1 VDLLSLRAVVTVA
14 DTLHFG
20 RAAQRLDVAQPQ
32 VSQRVRKLEKELG
45 FDIFVRS
52 HHSVALTAAG
62 ARVLQ
67 HAGDVLAAADRLSH
81 IAESL
86 RAGTAGVVRIGC
98 VGSAM
103 FGALTHVLAQCRREL
118 PDIQLQV
125 REMESPD
132 QVASLRNG
140 SLDLGFLRPPAPPEL
155 RLRDVWSEPLV
166 VALPAEDPLTH
177 LEVVPSS
184 ALAGRRVVVFPREA
198 GPGYWDQVVA
208 ALVDADVDLEQS
220 RSADHITTLLGMV
233 ALGAGMTLVPASL
246 VGVQLPGVVYR
257 PLHPLTRLR
266 LAVAVPPGEPSPA
279 TRRVLDTVPSLR

>member
-1 VDLLSLRAVVTVA
+1 VDLLSLRAAVTVA

-20 RAAQRLDVAQPQ
+20 RAAQRLDIAQPQ

-52 HHSVALTAAG
+52 HHNVSLTAAG
-62 ARVLQ
+62 ARVVQ

-81 IAESL
+81 VARGL
-86 RAGTAGVVRIGC
+86 RTGTAGVVRIGC

-103 FGALTHVLAQCRREL
+103 FGALTQILARCRTEL
-118 PDIQLQV
+118 PDVHLQV

-140 SLDLGFLRPPAPPEL
+140 SLDLGFLRPPGPREL

-166 VALPAEDPLTH
+166 VALPAEDPLTD
-177 LEVVPSS
+177 LEVVPTSS
-184 ALAGRRVVVFPREA
+184 LTGRRVVVFPREA
-198 GPGYWDQVVA
+198 GPGYWDQIVA
-208 ALVDADVDLEQS
+208 ALADADVLLEQS

-233 ALGAGMTLVPASL
+233 ALGEGMTLVPASL
-246 VGVQLPGVVYR
+246 IGVQLPGVAYR
-257 PLHPLTRLR
+257 PLDPVTTLR
-266 LAVAVPPGEPSPA
+266 LSVAVAPGEPGPA
-279 TRRVLDTVPSLR
+279 TKRVLDTVPSLR